1 MEIPIIP
8 TKQGAAATATN
19 VATGV
24 VLPLAAELLQRAV
37 RAAFGYNNIK
47 VWESAEVD
55 AKGSL
60 GNAVWMDITLGE
72 ASGKS
77 GNWNYTVRGQ
87 KESIPVL
94 NILCCIVEVQGTK
107 DIVKSIPMG
116 GSRAGSV
123 KEYINEGDYAVTIK
137 GVLYGANG
145 KYPMKDV
152 KNLKQYLSA
161 PVQIPVVHELLNE
174 LGIYEVVIESWN
186 LPARPGFE
194 NLQAFELNCVSD
206 YPVELEIKNKK
217 DLKRV

>member
-1 MEIPIIP
+1 MKPIIP
-8 TKQGAAATATN
+8 ISNSAAATAAD

-24 VLPLAAELLQRAV
+24 VLPLAADVLRQAV
-37 RAAFGYNNIK
+37 RAAFGFGSIK
-47 VWESAEVD
+47 VWEATEVS

-72 ASGKS
+72 AASSS
-77 GNWNYTVRGQ
+77 GNWNYTVRGK

-94 NILCCIVEVQGTK
+94 NILCCIVEINGTK

-123 KEYINEGDYAVTIK
+123 KEYINEGDYVVNIK
-137 GVLYGANG
+137 GVLHGADG
-145 KYPMKDV
+145 KYPMQAV
-152 KNLKQYLSA
+152 KNLKQYISA

-174 LGIYEVVIESWN
+174 LGIYEIVIEGWN
-186 LPARPGFE
+186 MPARPGFE

-217 DLKRV
+217 DLQSV